1 MKVWTSELVLLHGE
15 TAEERPLHWCDRPD
29 APLPLVGLCGAV
41 LEDRAQTTLGR
52 DRCAECL
59 SLLANPNRGGQT

>member
-15 TAEERPLHWCDRPD
+15 AAEDRPLHWCEDLSV
-29 APLPLVGLCGAV
+29 LPYRALCGAV
-41 LEDRAQTTLGR
+41 LEDVAQTTRGR

-59 SLLANPNRGGQT
+59 KMLSDPTRKGRA